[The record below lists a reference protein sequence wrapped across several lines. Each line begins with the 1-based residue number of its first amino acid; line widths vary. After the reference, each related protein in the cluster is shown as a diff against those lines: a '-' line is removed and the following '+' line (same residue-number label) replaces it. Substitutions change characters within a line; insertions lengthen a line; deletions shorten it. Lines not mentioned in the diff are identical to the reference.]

1 MRSQYIKAL
10 QDFCER
16 RSRGSSAIRWW
27 FSDNQ
32 APPRRMGAREFGD
45 EHTLPFGRDAEVET
59 LEDPPLED
67 AFFQQLGYG

>member
-10 QDFCER
+10 QLFCER
-16 RSRGSSAIRWW
+16 RSKRSSVIRWW

-32 APPRRMGAREFGD
+32 SSARRVGADDFKD
-45 EHTLPFGRDAEVET
+45 EHTLPFGREADVET

-67 AFFQQLGYG
+67 EFFQQLGFG